1 MKTAIIAIGT
11 EVTSGEVINSNAAWL
26 ASHLEEMGFEV
37 SLHVAIPDD
46 RQQILTTLDWAQSQ
60 VDLLITTGGLGPTTD
75 DFTAEVISDWLQVP
89 FQWNEEVWVELQ
101 QLYQA
106 RGLKVLESHKTQCW
120 FPQGAILLKNPVGS
134 AHGFLFQSQKKKI
147 AVLPGPPREIEGI
160 WNDSLKRH
168 LTQMPKSSK
177 KLLKKWLCIGITESE
192 LADKVEDVF
201 RESGISL
208 GYRASIPYVQ
218 VKAWFSSEEE
228 KNKYALQLLPVIQPW
243 LVGEDDEEPL
253 KPLKGKL
260 SVFADKFVLVDT
272 VTKGA
277 LVSRFWELG
286 FMDCFSSLQMSNG
299 FDESKIS
306 EGNILSIVFE
316 PKISEVQVK
325 IKTTNIQKSE
335 VLKLPFSMGLASS
348 RTQKYL
354 AELALYFWMRNL

>member
-106 RGLKVLESHKTQCW
+106 RGLKVLESNKTKCW

-160 WNDSLKRH
+160 WKDSL
-168 LTQMPKSSK
+168 
-177 KLLKKWLCIGITESE
+177 
-192 LADKVEDVF
+192 
-201 RESGISL
+201 
-208 GYRASIPYVQ
+208 
-218 VKAWFSSEEE
+218 
-228 KNKYALQLLPVIQPW
+228 
-243 LVGEDDEEPL
+243 
-253 KPLKGKL
+253 
-260 SVFADKFVLVDT
+260 
-272 VTKGA
+272 
-277 LVSRFWELG
+277 
-286 FMDCFSSLQMSNG
+286 
-299 FDESKIS
+299 
-306 EGNILSIVFE
+306 
-316 PKISEVQVK
+316 
-325 IKTTNIQKSE
+325 
-335 VLKLPFSMGLASS
+335 
-348 RTQKYL
+348 
-354 AELALYFWMRNL
+354 